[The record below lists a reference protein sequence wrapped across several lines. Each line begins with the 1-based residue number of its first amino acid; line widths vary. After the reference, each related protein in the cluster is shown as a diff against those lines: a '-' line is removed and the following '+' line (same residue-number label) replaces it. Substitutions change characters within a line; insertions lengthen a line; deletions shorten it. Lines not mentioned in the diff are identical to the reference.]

1 MAMRIQSRGTL
12 DRELHALRD
21 DLLRVAGMVEQ
32 SITQS
37 IQALKERDRAL
48 AQSIMAQDAAI
59 NELRFQIEEHC
70 LTIIATQQPAAGDLR
85 EIIAVMTIVSDLE
98 RMADHAAGV
107 GKIVLAMG
115 DEPLLKPLI
124 DLPRMAEI
132 VRGMLRGSLDAFL
145 ARDPQ
150 LAREVAARDDEVDLL
165 YQQIFREL
173 LSFMIENPRNTQ
185 RATYLLW
192 IAHDL
197 ERIGDRVTNISER
210 VIFLA
215 TGQLT
220 ELD

>member
-1 MAMRIQSRGTL
+1 
-12 DRELHALRD
+12 
-21 DLLRVAGMVEQ
+21 MVEQ

-37 IQALKERDRAL
+37 MQALKERDRGL
-48 AQSIMAQDAAI
+48 AQAIMAQDAAI
-59 NELRFQIEEHC
+59 NALRFQIEEHC

-85 EIIAVMTIVSDLE
+85 EIIAVMTIVGDLE
-98 RMADHAAGV
+98 RMADHAAGIAELV
-107 GKIVLAMG
+107 VNMS

-124 DLPRMAEI
+124 DVPRMAEI

-145 ARDPQ
+145 ARDPK

-165 YQQIFREL
+165 YQQVFREL
-173 LSFMIENPRNTQ
+173 LTFMMENPRNTQ

-220 ELD
+220 ELG